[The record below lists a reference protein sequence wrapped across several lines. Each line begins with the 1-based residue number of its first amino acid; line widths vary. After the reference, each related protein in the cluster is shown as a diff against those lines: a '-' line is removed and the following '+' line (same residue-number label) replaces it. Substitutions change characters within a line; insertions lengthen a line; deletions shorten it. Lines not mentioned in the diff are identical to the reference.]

1 MNPRRYSNPPAHGV
15 RIVDCVLNNP
25 ELFEEWKANVKT
37 MADRIINMRALLRQ
51 KLEELGTPG
60 KWNHITD
67 QVGHQFFNRPLTT
80 KQ

>member
-1 MNPRRYSNPPAHGV
+1 
-15 RIVDCVLNNP
+15 LNTP

-60 KWNHITD
+60 KWNHITE
-67 QVGHQFFNRPLTT
+67 QVEYQS
-80 KQ
+80 